1 MKRLFLFIIFVFI
14 CFEFKAQYR
23 FDNYKHLISAEIE
36 LIQRILEIRQNF
48 SGSDDLDRL
57 VEPIVRRITQ
67 IRSEKREVEKN
78 LFLF

>member
-1 MKRLFLFIIFVFI
+1 MDSKTDHQKSTL
-14 CFEFKAQYR
+14 EQ
-23 FDNYKHLISAEIE
+23 FDNYKHLITAEIE
-36 LIQRILEIRQNF
+36 LLQRILEIRQNF

-57 VEPIVRRITQ
+57 VEPIMRRVTQ

>member
-1 MKRLFLFIIFVFI
+1 MDSKTDLQKSTL
-14 CFEFKAQYR
+14 EQ

-36 LIQRILEIRQNF
+36 LIQRILEIRQSF

>member
-1 MKRLFLFIIFVFI
+1 MDSKTDHQKSTL
-14 CFEFKAQYR
+14 EQ

-57 VEPIVRRITQ
+57 VEPIMRRITQ

>member
-1 MKRLFLFIIFVFI
+1 MDSKIDLQKSTL
-14 CFEFKAQYR
+14 EQ

-57 VEPIVRRITQ
+57 VEPIMRRITQ

>member
-1 MKRLFLFIIFVFI
+1 MDSKTDLHKSTL
-14 CFEFKAQYR
+14 EQ
-23 FDNYKHLISAEIE
+23 FDDYKHLISAEIE

-57 VEPIVRRITQ
+57 VEPIMRRITQ
-67 IRSEKREVEKN
+67 IRSEKGVLEKN